1 MQKMNVYADN
11 AATTRVSRAAL
22 DAAMPYFTEDF
33 GNAASSHSAGM
44 SAAKA
49 VLDARAKTAGALGA
63 KVGEVYFTSGATES
77 DNWAIMS
84 AAALGEKS
92 GKRHI
97 VTTAIEHHAVLN
109 TCKALEKK
117 GFEVTY
123 LPVGSS
129 GIVDTEDIKNAL
141 RDDTCL
147 VSIMLANNEVG
158 TLQPVSQ
165 AGALCRERGILFHT
179 DAVQAVGQMKINV
192 DELCA
197 DMLSLSGHK
206 FHAMKGVG
214 VLYVRSG
221 TELVS
226 FIHGGEQE
234 KGRRAGTH
242 NVPAIVSLGT
252 AIAQMSKDTDKRSS
266 YIKSLSDRLAHGILH
281 KVPGTHLNGDREK
294 RLAGNVNICFD
305 GVEGESL
312 LMMLDM
318 KGICVSSGSAC
329 ASGSLEPSHVLT
341 AMGLDRAKA
350 RGSIRFSLNEENT
363 GEEIEYILSVLPEII
378 DKLRHI

>member
-1 MQKMNVYADN
+1 
-11 AATTRVSRAAL
+11 
-22 DAAMPYFTEDF
+22 
-33 GNAASSHSAGM
+33 
-44 SAAKA
+44 
-49 VLDARAKTAGALGA
+49 
-63 KVGEVYFTSGATES
+63 
-77 DNWAIMS
+77 MS

-363 GEEIEYILSVLPEII
+363 GEEIDYILSVLPEII